1 MINQEKIIYK
11 GQYKQYD
18 SRGFQQI
25 YNTGD
30 VVIYDGNQYMALQNN
45 VTSIPTKNRSQWRLV
60 AQNIDGFHYSA
71 TLPITP
77 TIGDRWVDTTNGR
90 MYTYT
95 EDKTG
100 FHWVEF

>member
-1 MINQEKIIYK
+1 MME
-11 GQYKQYD
+11 
-18 SRGFQQI
+18 
-25 YNTGD
+25 
-30 VVIYDGNQYMALQNN
+30 
-45 VTSIPTKNRSQWRLV
+45 
-60 AQNIDGFHYSA
+60 